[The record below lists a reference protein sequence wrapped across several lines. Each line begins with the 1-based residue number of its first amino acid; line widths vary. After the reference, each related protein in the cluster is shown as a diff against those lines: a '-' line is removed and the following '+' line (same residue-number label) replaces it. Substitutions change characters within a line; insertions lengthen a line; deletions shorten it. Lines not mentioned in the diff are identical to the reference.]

1 MFYYKITGSIEIN
14 DYTEKL
20 IDRRNGFDE
29 RSGIETISDELF
41 EKSGHKRFIFVSS
54 VKYRGITMGLVSSDN
69 SKIDS
74 FIKSFISKLEF
85 KVSDIEYEEI
95 TFRVCNSL
103 MRDAEHSDY

>member
-14 DYTEKL
+14 DYTEK
-20 IDRRNGFDE
+20 IINRRNGVDE
-29 RSGIETISDELF
+29 RTVIETISDELF

-74 FIKSFISKLEF
+74 FIKSLSL
-85 KVSDIEYEEI
+85 
-95 TFRVCNSL
+95 NSRCRIL
-103 MRDAEHSDY
+103 NMKRSLSGCAIV